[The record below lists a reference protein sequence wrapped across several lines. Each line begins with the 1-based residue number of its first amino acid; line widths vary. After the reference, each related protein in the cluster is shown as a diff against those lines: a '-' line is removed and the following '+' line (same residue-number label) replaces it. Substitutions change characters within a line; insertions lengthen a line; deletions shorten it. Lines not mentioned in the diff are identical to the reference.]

1 MALQTSGPIS
11 INDLKAEFSSSSNNL
26 RAYLKNTGIVPNI
39 PDNSGV
45 PTSGPLSLTDF
56 YGAVNADV
64 TPNSVDWDDITGTGG
79 FATSDTK
86 TISGIDTDI
95 TISVSYTPNTGSV
108 FFVTYVNGSPQST
121 PLTISN
127 NDTIYFTASAFA
139 GGSGSVTVT
148 NNADANTILDTFTVE
163 IDP

>member
-26 RAYLKNTGIVPNI
+26 RAYLKNAGIVPNI
-39 PDNSGV
+39 PDNSAV
-45 PTSGPLSLTDF
+45 PTSGALSLTDF

-64 TPNSVDWDDITGTGG
+64 TPNSVNWTNITGADFG
-79 FATSDTK
+79 TSNTQ

-95 TISVSYTPNTGSV
+95 TISVSYTGNI
-108 FFVTYVNGSPQST
+108 FLVTYVNSTIETT

-127 NDTIYFTASAFA
+127 NDTIYFTASAFG

-148 NNADANTILDTFTVE
+148 NNADANTVLDTFSVTLT
-163 IDP
+163 DGNP